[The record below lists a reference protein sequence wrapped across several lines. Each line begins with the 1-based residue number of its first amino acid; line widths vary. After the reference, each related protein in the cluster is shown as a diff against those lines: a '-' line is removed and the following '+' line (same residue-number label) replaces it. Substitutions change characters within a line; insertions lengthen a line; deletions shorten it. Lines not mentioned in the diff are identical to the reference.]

1 MSLDTCLSLSHAV
14 LVPTAADP
22 ILDAA
27 RDLTGREPDWT
38 MTALATAA
46 GVSRATLYRR
56 FPGRDAVVAALSRTG
71 DAPADPR
78 TRLLDAFEHVAA
90 RKGIVATTIAD
101 VASEAGCAV
110 ATVYRRFGSREGLLS
125 AYAAART
132 PRALLSEFTID
143 PSGPLRELLRAL
155 AVHAIEHLL
164 GQRATLGL
172 ALAPDPEERPLVAH
186 LRRIEAEGRA
196 QLAGWFDA
204 RVAAGELSGDPHAL
218 ARAFV
223 GMVGAS
229 VLARSDVDEPAPEDE
244 AAWIVDQFLDG
255 CATPKARP

>member
-1 MSLDTCLSLSHAV
+1 MPHAA
-14 LVPTAADP
+14 LVPTSADP
-22 ILDAA
+22 VLEAA
-27 RDLTGREPDWT
+27 RDLTRRDPDWT
-38 MTALATAA
+38 MTALASAA
-46 GVSRATLYRR
+46 GISRATLYRR

-71 DAPADPR
+71 DAPADPK
-78 TRLLDAFEHVAA
+78 TRVLDAFERVAA

-101 VASEAGCAV
+101 VADEAGCGV

-132 PRALLSEFTID
+132 PRALLGELTDD
-143 PSGPLRELLRAL
+143 PSGPLRELLHAL
-155 AVHAIEHLL
+155 AAHAIEHLI
-164 GQRATLGL
+164 GHRAALGL
-172 ALAPDPEERPLVAH
+172 ALAPDAEERPLVAH
-186 LRRIEAEGRA
+186 LRGIEAEGRA

-204 RVAAGELSGDPHAL
+204 RVAAGELRGDPRAL

-229 VLARSDVDEPAPEDE
+229 VLARSEGDEPAPEDE

-255 CATPKARP
+255 CATPKVHP